1 MGLLRRIEQ
10 IAFLTELSNFY
21 SSNKEPILIGGD
33 FNIIRFV
40 IEKNTMDGVHR
51 HTPLFNSLIHF
62 YELKELVM
70 CGGLYTWSNNQ
81 EIPILE
87 KLDRVLVSQEW
98 EDMFPQVVVNRLPR
112 EISDHNPLLVTINR
126 SEHLPSIQF

>member
-1 MGLLRRIEQ
+1 
-10 IAFLTELSNFY
+10 
-21 SSNKEPILIGGD
+21 
-33 FNIIRFV
+33 
-40 IEKNTMDGVHR
+40 MDEVHR

-98 EDMFPQVVVNRLPR
+98 EDMFPQVVVNRLPS
-112 EISDHNPLLVTINR
+112 EIFDHNPLLVTINR
-126 SEHLPSIQF
+126 SEHLPFIQF